1 MPRLVCID
9 CVNRLDMVAVFVE
22 SCMRAHHQFLSVQTN
37 DPSKRVAPA
46 IHTDDQDDDDEN
58 DDVVIK
64 SEPNGADEDIDLD
77 DQPHV
82 LRSKD
87 NNPRIA
93 QVFSIDPEESNEPVA
108 SVFIKAERKKS
119 ELNNRYYQFRFYNTF
134 CELKNSNNLF
144 QLLRSTWM
152 NEC

>member
-1 MPRLVCID
+1 
-9 CVNRLDMVAVFVE
+9 MVAVFVE
-22 SCMRAHHQFLSVQTN
+22 SCMRAHHQFLRVQTN

-46 IHTDDQDDDDEN
+46 IHTDDQDDDDDN

-64 SEPNGADEDIDLD
+64 SEPNGADDDIDLD

-119 ELNNRYYQFRFYNTF
+119 LPNKPDFSAFYNIYLK
-134 CELKNSNNLF
+134 LKNSNYLL

-152 NEC
+152 NES